1 MALVLVLVL
10 PALTQKFG
18 LRDPRHAIARGD
30 DGCANE
36 NGTSA
41 YRSFNFL

>member
-1 MALVLVLVL
+1 MVL

-18 LRDPRHAIARGD
+18 LGLRDPRHAMPRIARGD

-41 YRSFNFL
+41 PRSFNFL